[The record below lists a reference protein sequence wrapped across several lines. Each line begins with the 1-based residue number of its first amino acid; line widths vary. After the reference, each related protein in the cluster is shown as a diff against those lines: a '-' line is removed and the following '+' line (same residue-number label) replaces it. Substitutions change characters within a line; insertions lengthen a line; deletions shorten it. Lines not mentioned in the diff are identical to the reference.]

1 MVGTYWGRFLPK
13 SQKPACHPPAE
24 FLAYD
29 PAWGGGRPGTKTDFI
44 LSPGFGFWQ
53 IALPALMF
61 GMWDIKEGHS
71 IAGTHAGG

>member
-1 MVGTYWGRFLPK
+1 
-13 SQKPACHPPAE
+13 
-24 FLAYD
+24 LAWD
-29 PAWGGGRPGTKTDFI
+29 PAWGGGRPGTKTDYI

>member
-1 MVGTYWGRFLPK
+1 MYFNYKPK
-13 SQKPACHPPAE
+13 
-24 FLAYD
+24 FLAWD
-29 PAWGGGRPGTKTDFI
+29 PAWGGGRPGTKTDYI